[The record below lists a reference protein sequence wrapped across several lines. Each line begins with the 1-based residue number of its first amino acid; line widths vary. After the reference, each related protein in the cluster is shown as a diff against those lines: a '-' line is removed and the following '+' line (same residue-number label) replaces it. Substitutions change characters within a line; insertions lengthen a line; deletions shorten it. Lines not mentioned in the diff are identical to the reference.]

1 MARSWFLPS
10 GSAFADRFAQK
21 VAAGRRAVGA
31 SVRNAPPVRVAA
43 GLWGEFARFLT
54 ELPGYR
60 VAAFLVK
67 VGVVGGFAYLAWGEP
82 LLARFGYRGPGWWY
96 FDFVLWAYLVSVV
109 AFAVVLPGFLV
120 FRVLRGAWVSAFVA
134 AGPLAVLAAALHFGY
149 GFDAWRLQSWQWL
162 AAGWFQGGS
171 IEWIPVGLFALC
183 HLAWLAAV
191 LLGLRRA
198 LVLWR
203 RLSPWFFV
211 PVRIAVRLVVPVGV
225 TWAVVDYSLG
235 GASGVMDWTE
245 SRVETVLGQFPEV
258 GSLVAD
264 GVVSR
269 TWLVYVGGAL
279 SAVGLVAAAWY
290 VCDVVAI
297 LVAYQ
302 LEVVASFQR
311 TAKAGAAAAGGD
323 ARANCQIRK

>member
-1 MARSWFLPS
+1 MA
-10 GSAFADRFAQK
+10 
-21 VAAGRRAVGA
+21 VACRRL
-31 SVRNAPPVRVAA
+31 S
-43 GLWGEFARFLT
+43 T
-54 ELPGYR
+54 
-60 VAAFLVK
+60 
-67 VGVVGGFAYLAWGEP
+67 
-82 LLARFGYRGPGWWY
+82 
-96 FDFVLWAYLVSVV
+96 
-109 AFAVVLPGFLV
+109 
-120 FRVLRGAWVSAFVA
+120 
-134 AGPLAVLAAALHFGY
+134 
-149 GFDAWRLQSWQWL
+149 
-162 AAGWFQGGS
+162 FQGGS